1 MSIPLTTIYCV
12 FYPHVERANAP
23 AEKRKGQFP
32 LPFRKEKLPR
42 RSASIGARSF
52 GVISPSVG
60 HARRSI
66 YAVIIQR
73 PAPLVKDKRQEKTK
87 NRGLT
92 RRPARAS
99 GAGGTKQART
109 SGASHTKAS
118 ARTVKVRAPV
128 TIYGGA
134 LTRPCVRDRRRRLSP
149 RRRKPLYRWCCSQ
162 DLCSRRPRRA
172 CSLFRGRRT

>member
-1 MSIPLTTIYCV
+1 MNHNILCFLSAN
-12 FYPHVERANAP
+12 VERANAP
-23 AEKRKGQFP
+23 AKKRKGQFP

-73 PAPLVKDKRQEKTK
+73 PATLVKDKRQEKTK

-92 RRPARAS
+92 RRPARPS
-99 GAGGTKQART
+99 GAGERRGRRKKQAR
-109 SGASHTKAS
+109 G
-118 ARTVKVRAPV
+118 P
-128 TIYGGA
+128 
-134 LTRPCVRDRRRRLSP
+134 
-149 RRRKPLYRWCCSQ
+149 
-162 DLCSRRPRRA
+162 
-172 CSLFRGRRT
+172 